1 MGDIYRCRR
10 IVRGRECGEQ
20 CLQLVD
26 QLTQLAFLLCPG
38 CHHREDI
45 ARRDPPP
52 TARWRSLTV
61 TKPCL
66 YPACRGLVTVP
77 VTQPGRVRFCGRHPK
92 SARKRL
98 PRAAA

>member
-1 MGDIYRCRR
+1 
-10 IVRGRECGEQ
+10 
-20 CLQLVD
+20 
-26 QLTQLAFLLCPG
+26 
-38 CHHREDI
+38 
-45 ARRDPPP
+45 
-52 TARWRSLTV
+52 V